1 MKSLQEII
9 NRNDYVNA
17 NKALVSRASEI
28 AVLIRNKMEEL
39 DFEEGE
45 VFRFGSKDNEIR
57 LSLAVFRERSLNYSE
72 VHLCYYQSYSYG
84 YAENLALDIER
95 SYNLNCGTG
104 TSIKRATYK
113 QFCHF
118 LNMANTILQEL
129 DETETQLVEQ
139 GKKALENSV
148 EIAK

>member
-9 NRNDYVNA
+9 NRNDYVNM
-17 NKALVSRASEI
+17 NKALISRASDI
-28 AVLIRNKMEEL
+28 AVLIRKKMEEL
-39 DFEEGE
+39 DFEEGG

-72 VHLCYYQSYSYG
+72 VHLCYNQFYDYG
-84 YAENLALDIER
+84 YFENLALDIER

-104 TSIKRATYK
+104 TQIKRASYK

-129 DETETQLVEQ
+129 DEHETKIVEA
-139 GKKALENSV
+139 GKKALETSANV
-148 EIAK
+148 E